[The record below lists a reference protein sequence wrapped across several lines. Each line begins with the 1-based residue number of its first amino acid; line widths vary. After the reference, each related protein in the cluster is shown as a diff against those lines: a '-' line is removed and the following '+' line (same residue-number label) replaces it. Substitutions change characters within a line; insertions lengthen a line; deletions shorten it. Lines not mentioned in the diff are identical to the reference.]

1 MDNAVLMLWVL
12 FCLPIMGG
20 ASISLL
26 SPKGVNY
33 EGCCL
38 FLSCY
43 LLSSSSSSLL
53 LLLLMS
59 LPHFLF
65 GQWPLWWQ
73 WRIRWM
79 MSRMCLMGGIL
90 TLLIPVL
97 GTWWVALLRVSSFLC
112 KSTTAPVSSVWLP
125 WKWNSAF
132 QSVGCRFIVYSMPKS
147 AEFYYIFALN
157 KSSRLL
163 TALCLAWAYRE
174 PFLPVLGIW
183 VISVHCKLILLLLFF
198 LFLHNFYCKFG

>member
-1 MDNAVLMLWVL
+1 MSGKTHQISLNSIIMDNAVLMLWVL

-79 MSRMCLMGGIL
+79 MRRMCLMGGIL
-90 TLLIPVL
+90 TLLILVL

-132 QSVGCRFIVYSMPKS
+132 QSVGC
-147 AEFYYIFALN
+147 L
-157 KSSRLL
+157 RL
-163 TALCLAWAYRE
+163 
-174 PFLPVLGIW
+174 
-183 VISVHCKLILLLLFF
+183 
-198 LFLHNFYCKFG
+198 